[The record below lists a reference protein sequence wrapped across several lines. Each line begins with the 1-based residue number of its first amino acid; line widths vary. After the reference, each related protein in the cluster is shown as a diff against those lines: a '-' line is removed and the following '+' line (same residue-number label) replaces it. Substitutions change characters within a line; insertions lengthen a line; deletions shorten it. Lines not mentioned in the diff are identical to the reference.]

1 MNENKLHAYI
11 EDTQFESY
19 ILQVFKNIHR
29 TPLCITVH
37 QPIV

>member
-11 EDTQFESY
+11 EDTHFESY

-29 TPLCITVH
+29 TPYVLLHTN
-37 QPIV
+37 Q